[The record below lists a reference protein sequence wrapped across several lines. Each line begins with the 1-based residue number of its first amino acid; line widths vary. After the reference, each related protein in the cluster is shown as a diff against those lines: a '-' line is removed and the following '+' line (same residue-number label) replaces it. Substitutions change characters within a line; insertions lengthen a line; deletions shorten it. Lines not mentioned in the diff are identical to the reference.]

1 MNIFILWKN
10 KWLQDNGYG
19 PNETVLLLL
28 DGHYSHLNHE
38 VLFTAAVHCME
49 IVCMLVHTTHLV
61 QPNVKTVNKRFKQNL
76 DAELAEL
83 ASNDT
88 VLQNTDITHLCE
100 KTLAHENMKKAI
112 MSSYQQ
118 V

>member
-28 DGHYSHLNHE
+28 DGHYSHLNHK
-38 VLFTAAVHCME
+38 VLFTAAMHHME
-49 IVCMLVHTTHLV
+49 IVCMFAHATHLI
-61 QPNVKTVNKRFKQNL
+61 QPNDKTVNKRFKQNL

-88 VLQNTDITHLCE
+88 VLQNTDIAHLCE
-100 KTLAHENMKKAI
+100 KALAHKNMKKAI